1 MTPGLWFG
9 LFLLLVAAPWLAA
22 WSMRFGSE
30 RLREREGEE

>member
-22 WSMRFGSE
+22 WSMRRGSE
-30 RLREREGEE
+30 RLRRDEGEE